1 MAYTEDTKCRFYDVG
16 GGFKI
21 RDIWNNYYH
30 DVHGIIFVVD
40 SSDKER
46 YPESMK
52 LLHSVLQH
60 EYLKGK
66 PILIFCNK
74 QDQPHCLSA
83 SEIKMELINTYGHV
97 EFEQTVM
104 VLPSVI
110 DPQLTHNQSIDPQ
123 VESGIEWL
131 FKNII
136 AHYENLDHRVME
148 DTKDVERKFEEERTR
163 KEADVLKGLLSRVFL
178 KKNLDETEGK
188 VEDDDIDCFTKSE
201 GLNFLAEEVGL
212 SKPTNMVDSEDV
224 KNIEEGV
231 HSTNKDFSHIPI
243 QAKQIAWLV
252 GYQKLA
258 LQMVGN
264 MFAPITKKRRAMTWK
279 EIKERIVGVRQE
291 LGILEKVEDVD
302 IEADTSP
309 IAVGA

>member
-1 MAYTEDTKCRFYDVG
+1 
-16 GGFKI
+16 
-21 RDIWNNYYH
+21 
-30 DVHGIIFVVD
+30 
-40 SSDKER
+40 
-46 YPESMK
+46 MK
-52 LLHSVLQH
+52 L
-60 EYLKGK
+60 EY
-66 PILIFCNK
+66 
-74 QDQPHCLSA
+74 
-83 SEIKMELINTYGHV
+83 
-97 EFEQTVM
+97 
-104 VLPSVI
+104 
-110 DPQLTHNQSIDPQ
+110 
-123 VESGIEWL
+123 
-131 FKNII
+131 
-136 AHYENLDHRVME
+136 
-148 DTKDVERKFEEERTR
+148 
-163 KEADVLKGLLSRVFL
+163 
-178 KKNLDETEGK
+178 
-188 VEDDDIDCFTKSE
+188 
-201 GLNFLAEEVGL
+201 LAEEVGL

-279 EIKERIVGVRQE
+279 EIKERRVGVRQE